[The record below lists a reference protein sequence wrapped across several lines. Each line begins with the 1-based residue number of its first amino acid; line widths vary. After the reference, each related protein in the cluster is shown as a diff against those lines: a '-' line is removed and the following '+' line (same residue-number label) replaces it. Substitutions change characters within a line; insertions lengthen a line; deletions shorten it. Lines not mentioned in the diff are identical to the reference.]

1 VTYIGVHFLTQQTPA
16 QPGPARGAAHDAVH
30 DVHDANE
37 AHGAVRTAEQP
48 VPTSTSTSMPAPADG
63 DFAGYQGPSLPKDH
77 HRDVNG
83 GWLRPA
89 VFGVTDGLVS
99 NFSLLA
105 GMAGGAA
112 SHATL
117 VLTGLAGLVAGACSM
132 AAGEY
137 ISVASQTEVALAEI
151 EMERLELARR
161 PAAEMKELAEFFAER
176 GVDPEL
182 AYEAAR
188 QIHRDPAQALIVHV
202 QEELGVDPGDLPSPV
217 VAAVSSFGSFAVGAL
232 LPLLPYL
239 LGLDLLWPAALLAFG
254 ALFTCGAVV
263 SRVSSRTWWFSGL
276 RQLGFGM
283 VAAAVTFGL
292 GTLIGSHL
300 G

>member
-1 VTYIGVHFLTQQTPA
+1 MRHSDAAALPTSGEAAALALPGSAPIPTLPTPTAPPGAPGAPGVPA
-16 QPGPARGAAHDAVH
+16 AGAA
-30 DVHDANE
+30 
-37 AHGAVRTAEQP
+37 
-48 VPTSTSTSMPAPADG
+48 
-63 DFAGYQGPSLPKDH
+63 GPSIPRDH

-99 NFSLLA
+99 NFSLIA
-105 GMAGGAA
+105 GMAGGSAGQ
-112 SHATL
+112 HTI

-137 ISVASQTEVALAEI
+137 ISVASQTEVTQAEI
-151 EMERLELARR
+151 ELERLELARR
-161 PAAEMKELAEFFAER
+161 PAAEMRELAEFLTER
-176 GVDPEL
+176 GLDPDL
-182 AYEAAR
+182 ALEAAR

-202 QEELGVDPGDLPSPV
+202 QEELGVDPTDLPSPV
-217 VAAVSSFGSFAVGAL
+217 VAAVSSFGSFALGAL

-239 LGLDLLWPAALLAFG
+239 AGSKALWLAMVLAFG
-254 ALFTCGAVV
+254 GLFACGAVV

-276 RQLGFGM
+276 RQLGFGV

-292 GTLIGSHL
+292 GALIGGHL

>member
-1 VTYIGVHFLTQQTPA
+1 MTHSDAAALPTTGEAAASASLPVSDSYT
-16 QPGPARGAAHDAVH
+16 GPAI
-30 DVHDANE
+30 
-37 AHGAVRTAEQP
+37 P
-48 VPTSTSTSMPAPADG
+48 P
-63 DFAGYQGPSLPKDH
+63 DH
-77 HRDVNG
+77 HRDVTG

-112 SHATL
+112 AHKTI
-117 VLTGLAGLVAGACSM
+117 VLTGVAGLIAGACSM

-137 ISVASQTEVALAEI
+137 ISVASQTEVAEAEI

-161 PAAEMKELAEFFAER
+161 PAAEMKELAEFFSER

-202 QEELGVDPGDLPSPV
+202 QEELGVDPSDLPSPV
-217 VAAVSSFGSFAVGAL
+217 VAAVSSFGSFAIGAL

-239 LGLDLLWPAALLAFG
+239 LGLDTLWPSMLLAFG
-254 ALFTCGAVV
+254 GLFACGAVV

-276 RQLGFGM
+276 RQLGFGA
-283 VAAAVTFGL
+283 VAAVVTYGL
-292 GTLIGSHL
+292 GSLIGSHL

>member
-1 VTYIGVHFLTQQTPA
+1 MGALRTSVPNFGEHSLTSFEAVATP
-16 QPGPARGAAHDAVH
+16 QSPAAAPPDDHDR
-30 DVHDANE
+30 DVS
-37 AHGAVRTAEQP
+37 R
-48 VPTSTSTSMPAPADG
+48 
-63 DFAGYQGPSLPKDH
+63 YQGPSLPKDH

-105 GMAGGAA
+105 GMAGGDAG
-112 SHATL
+112 HKTIL
-117 VLTGLAGLVAGACSM
+117 LTGLAGLVAGACSM

-137 ISVASQTEVALAEI
+137 ISVASQTEVAQAEI

-161 PAAEMKELAEFFAER
+161 PAAEMKELAEFFSER

-202 QEELGVDPGDLPSPV
+202 QEELGVDPTDLPSPV
-217 VAAVSSFGSFAVGAL
+217 VAAVSSFGSFAIGAL
-232 LPLLPYL
+232 LPLIPYL
-239 LGLDLLWPAALLAFG
+239 LGLDTLWPAALLAFG
-254 ALFTCGAVV
+254 GLFACGAVV

-292 GTLIGSHL
+292 GTLIGGRL